1 LDEVKAGCRL
11 AFEARSLE
19 RRQPVSHKVPTHLRL
34 LQGNPGRRP
43 IPKGE
48 PKPAIPDKPPSPPS
62 FLSSYAVEEWKRV
75 SVEVH
80 ALKLLSAIDVMP
92 FAAYCEAVA
101 RWRTAEEALAR
112 MASNDPVMRG
122 LIVKSKAG
130 TAMENPLVY
139 TSRRAAQEM
148 LRVAAE
154 FGFTPAARAR
164 IAGGFGPDPGPTFGK
179 FGDMLA

>member
-1 LDEVKAGCRL
+1 
-11 AFEARSLE
+11 
-19 RRQPVSHKVPTHLRL
+19 VSHKVPTHLRL

-48 PKPAIPDKPPSPPS
+48 PRPAIPDKPPEPPV
-62 FLSSYAVEEWKRV
+62 FLSDYAKEEWRRIG
-75 SVEVH
+75 VEVH
-80 ALKLLSAIDVMP
+80 ALRLLTAIDLAP

-112 MASNDPVMRG
+112 MASNDRVMRG
-122 LIVKSKAG
+122 LIVRSKAG

-148 LRVAAE
+148 LRVASE

-164 IAGGFGPDPGPTFGK
+164 IAGGFSPPPGPTFGK
-179 FGDMLA
+179 FGDLLA